1 MGTARSFYP
10 LSGMSTK
17 SANKVPDSKI
27 LNMGY
32 SSTVGEI
39 YNLPVKDL
47 PYQKELFDN
56 RIVFSNIQAEDEF
69 QNGYRVFQ
77 NLAYKDIDRQY
88 GAIVK
93 LLP

>member
-1 MGTARSFYP
+1 MGSPRSFYP
-10 LSGMSTK
+10 VQGLNLFSSGKVAESKLLNLGYGSTLGIE
-17 SANKVPDSKI
+17 SHMI
-27 LNMGY
+27 
-32 SSTVGEI
+32 
-39 YNLPVKDL
+39 VKDL

-56 RIVFSNIQAEDEF
+56 RIMFSNIQSEDEF
-69 QNGYRVFQ
+69 TNGYRVFQ